1 MLRELMTK
9 SIMHDGWLDYA
20 YPNRDNTPYDC
31 NDYKKWLDSLDDSDF
46 LFSYNWVKI
55 QESNLD

>member
-1 MLRELMTK
+1 MLRKLMTE
-9 SIMHDGWLDYA
+9 SIMHDGWLDYS
-20 YPNRDNTPYDC
+20 YWDQHKGNYDC
-31 NDYKKWLDSLDDSDF
+31 KDYKKWLDSLDDSDF